1 MNNADR
7 KLEETLADLGVPGPR
22 VTLAM
27 VEEILATVT
36 YSTRV
41 VEGTTSTVAVAI
53 LPSGFVLATGLAACV
68 ARENF
73 NPALGIEMA
82 ISKARDLAREAIWQ
96 HEGYRLSQ
104 AIHEARQGNAS
115 AALKQIR
122 TVLGSQAEPN
132 ELHKHSVDCPSQAR
146 QDCASRQHS
155 HGAGRFGGHEH
166 CFLVVDR
173 PESVMVLGATEGEA
187 IPACSRQ
194 PSLCQ
199 AGSHT
204 HLFSIPPM
212 DRPKPHPGLVDTEWL
227 AYLGALHK
235 EQGGIGDRLLSG
247 SRATIRVDSQ
257 DAGASE

>member
-1 MNNADR
+1 MNDADR

-36 YSTRV
+36 YDTRV
-41 VEGTTSTVAVAI
+41 IQGTFQAEAVAL
-53 LPSGFVLATGLAACV
+53 LPSGFILATGLSGCASP
-68 ARENF
+68 ENF
-73 NPALGIEMA
+73 NPSLRIEMA
-82 ISKARDLAREAIWQ
+82 ISRARDLAREAIRQ

-104 AIHEARQGNAS
+104 ALHEARQGKAS

-155 HGAGRFGGHEH
+155 HGAGRYGGHEH

-227 AYLGALHK
+227 AYLDGLHK
-235 EQGGIGDRLLSG
+235 TQGAIVDRLLSG
-247 SRATIRVDSQ
+247 SRATIRLDSQ